1 MAKAQNLF
9 ETAKL
14 ELDSIAQILETCY
27 FDKKKFHKAVNLL
40 KKPQNQLNK
49 KLILKLANGKK
60 ATFDSSRIQYN
71 DANGPFMGGLRFSKN
86 INVDQIKSF
95 ALYESLKSSLANIPF
110 GGSFGGINLDFQ
122 KISTKDIQRITKIYS
137 QFLTPHI
144 GPWKD
149 ILTTEKGTDEKN
161 TCWMMEAYERKKRL
175 HSPATFVSNRLGL
188 DGATIVLHEYIK
200 SVNYSSVF
208 RKIDV
213 AIHGFGKR
221 GYLFAKNL
229 NIKSYRI
236 VAISDSSGG
245 IVNSSGFDVEE
256 IKKLK
261 DKFGSLKEV
270 SVMQKIEFIANVDLL
285 KLPVDILAISS
296 AEQLVTKDIANN
308 ISAKIVLELVDFGVT
323 KEAKETI
330 NDNKIVLLP
339 DLILN
344 SGFSVLHHFEWVQKM
359 HGYRWSREEVLKK
372 LHITMTKIFKEVKEL
387 SDEKKISYKEACL
400 YLGVKRI
407 IYSMIERGR
416 V

>member
-9 ETAKL
+9 DTAKL
-14 ELDSIAQILETCY
+14 ELDSIAQILQASY
-27 FDKKKFHKAVNLL
+27 SDKKRFHKAINLL

-60 ATFDSSRIQYN
+60 AIFESSRIQYN
-71 DANGPFMGGLRFSKN
+71 DANGPFMGGLRFFKN
-86 INVDQIKSF
+86 LNIDQIKSLS
-95 ALYESLKSSLANIPF
+95 LYEVVKSSLANIPF
-110 GGSFGGINLDFQ
+110 GGSFGGINIDF
-122 KISTKDIQRITKIYS
+122 KKVSTKDVERVTKLFS

-144 GPWKD
+144 SPWKD
-149 ILTTEKGTDEKN
+149 IVTSEKGTDEKN
-161 TCWMMEAYERKKRL
+161 TAWMMEAYERKKRF
-175 HSPATFVSNRLGL
+175 HSPATFVSNRLDL
-188 DGATIVLHEYIK
+188 DGATIVLQEYIK

-208 RKIDV
+208 RKIDI

-221 GYLFAKNL
+221 GYIFAKDL
-229 NIKSYRI
+229 NQKNYRV

-261 DKFGSLKEV
+261 EKFGSLKEV

-296 AEQLVTKDIANN
+296 TEGVVTKDSADN
-308 ISAKIVLELVDFGVT
+308 ITAKIVLELADF
-323 KEAKETI
+323 AI
-330 NDNKIVLLP
+330 NRDAIEILENNKTVFLP

-359 HGYRWSREEVLKK
+359 HGYKWSREEVSKK
-372 LHITMTKIFKEVKEL
+372 LNSSMSKIFKEVKEL
-387 SDEKKISYKEACL
+387 SDEKKISYRQACL
-400 YLGVKRI
+400 YLGVKRTVDAI
-407 IYSMIERGR
+407 LARGR